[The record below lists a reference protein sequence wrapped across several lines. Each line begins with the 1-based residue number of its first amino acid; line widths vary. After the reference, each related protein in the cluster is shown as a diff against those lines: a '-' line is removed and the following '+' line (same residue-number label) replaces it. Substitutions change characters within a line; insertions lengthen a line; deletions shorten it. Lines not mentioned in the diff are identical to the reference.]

1 MNGKLIVIEGTDG
14 SGKETQSTKLYEKL
28 LNRNMNVKLIKFPNY
43 DSPSSGLVKMYLNG
57 DFGSNPSDVNAYV
70 ASTFYAVDRFAS
82 YKIEWKSFYENGG
95 IVIADRYTT
104 SNMIHQASK
113 IADEEERERFLKWL
127 WNFEFTMFEL
137 PKPDTVFFLDMPI
150 EYSKKLIEYRDNK
163 ITGNE
168 EKDIHEKN
176 IQYLK
181 DSYNISKE
189 LANKYGWKNINCI
202 NNGKIKT
209 VDEIHNEI
217 YSILFK

>member
-14 SGKETQSTKLYEKL
+14 SGKETQSTKLYERL
-28 LNRNMNVKLIKFPNY
+28 LNENMNVKLIKFPNY

-57 DFGSNPSDVNAYV
+57 DFGSSPSDVNAYV

-82 YKIEWKSFYENGG
+82 YKTEWKSFYENGG

-113 IADEEERERFLKWL
+113 IENAEERESFLKWL
-127 WNFEFTMFEL
+127 CDFEFVMFGL
-137 PKPDTVFFLDMPI
+137 PKPDMVFFLDMPI
-150 EYSKKLIEYRDNK
+150 EYSKKLIQYRDNK

-168 EKDIHEKN
+168 EKDIHEKD

-189 LANKYGWKNINCI
+189 LANKYRWKNINCI
-202 NNGKIKT
+202 TNSNIKT
-209 VDEIHNEI
+209 IDEIHNEI
-217 YSILFK
+217 YSILFE